1 MCGIAGLAG
10 FGEREESRRR
20 VRQMLSTLTR
30 RGPDGEGLE
39 VWPSDGG
46 TAAVLGHRRLAIF
59 DLSDAGR
66 QPMLSP
72 DSSIGIVF
80 NGAIYNFREL
90 RVELEAQN
98 YKFKSHTDTEVLIH
112 GYDAW
117 GLDRLLEK
125 IRGMFAFALWDDR
138 KRTLFL
144 VRDRLGVKPLF
155 YSAQNGQI
163 AFASTARA
171 LRAGGFADQI
181 DDLAIADYLEFG
193 YVTDNR
199 SIYRGVSKV
208 AAATVVEWSAGEV
221 RTRQYWQPPVPSST
235 QPSFAEAVEETER
248 LFVRAVERRLF
259 ADVPVGSLLSGGV
272 DSSLVCWAIAHLG
285 GDVTAFTV
293 GTPGDPADETADA
306 TDTAKRL
313 GIRHQVL
320 ELSGDSEPNI
330 DELVSAY
337 GEPFACAS
345 ALGMLRVSK
354 AVRGSA
360 TVLLTGDG
368 GDDVF
373 LGYPE
378 HRHLWLA
385 QKLARSLPG
394 FVANGW
400 RGNREK
406 FPQVGSLKR
415 LSSFLNYST
424 GGLGAVACAH
434 DGLPSYERYGI
445 LGERLAGVSVAQRSI
460 EWSNQSGRNVLAE
473 FLEYDRGNRF
483 VGEYMTKVDGATMF
497 HSLEA
502 RSPFLD
508 QDLWEFAAG
517 LSFETR
523 LHGGKLK
530 SVLRTLAHQKLGER
544 VSRGRKRGFTIPVQ
558 RWLVGRWRNALTELL
573 QTSILDREGWINSG
587 AALDRLAAAAEEG
600 RAPNQLWYIY
610 VLESWLR
617 HEQSFGAEAA
627 NEVFE
632 HEGATVLG

>member
-1 MCGIAGLAG
+1 
-10 FGEREESRRR
+10 
-20 VRQMLSTLTR
+20 MLSTLTR

-221 RTRQYWQPPVPSST
+221 KTLEYWQPPVPSST

-394 FVANGW
+394 FVANAW
-400 RGNREK
+400 RGNRQK